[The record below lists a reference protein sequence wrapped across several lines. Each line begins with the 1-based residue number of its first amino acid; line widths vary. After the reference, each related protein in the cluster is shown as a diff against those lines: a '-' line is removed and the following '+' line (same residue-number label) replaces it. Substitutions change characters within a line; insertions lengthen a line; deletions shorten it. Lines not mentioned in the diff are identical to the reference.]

1 MLHNHAYLNI
11 AIFVICIVPSW
22 ESWIKC
28 IDPLKQLNIEVQH
41 FGSYSEPSIFA
52 LRAEKRWKI
61 MNMLKKKNL
70 PDVTICISFNGEQ
83 LAVPPPPPF
92 IPLSVFHFY
101 FAIYSG
107 VILAPYAYSLLS
119 FFILDTSD

>member
-11 AIFVICIVPSW
+11 AIFVMCIVPSW

-61 MNMLKKKNL
+61 MNVLKKKK
-70 PDVTICISFNGEQ
+70 S
-83 LAVPPPPPF
+83 A
-92 IPLSVFHFY
+92 
-101 FAIYSG
+101 
-107 VILAPYAYSLLS
+107 
-119 FFILDTSD
+119 